1 MSLPRTESVAPLRGL
16 VSGLILGLCFA
27 ASAALPAS
35 AQTQAPFRIPVQA
48 RLLNNAGAPIE
59 QAALAVRFSL
69 FNTPI
74 GGSPLYTEDQTLDV
88 AAGLLLAELGS
99 STSLPATLFST
110 PGELWLS
117 VRIGNDQPMEPRL
130 RLGSAPYALRA
141 ARAGLAEGFA
151 GGPLDAASLSIGGLA
166 VIDATGKWVGSP
178 SGLVGPQGPQGPQ
191 GPVGPQG
198 AQGPQGPSGAAG
210 ATGPAGPAGATGPM
224 GPSGPQGPVGA
235 TGPQGPIGPQG
246 PAGDSFWLQNGSNVY
261 FNSGNLGL
269 GTSLPNTNL
278 EIRKNGTASLR
289 LRSTAS
295 SGESTLDLVGAAG
308 SALTPN
314 TVGRLRFYD
323 AALDELGSIE
333 YGDGGFAPGLY
344 LRAGGSTRL
353 TVSPAGR
360 VGIGTTAPQDT
371 LHVAGTTRTE
381 VLRITGGSDLAERF
395 DVAPAGGQEPAPGL
409 VVAIDPENPGKLKLS
424 TRAYDRTVAGVISG
438 AGGVNSGL
446 VMGQTDSLA
455 DGAQAVALTGRVY
468 VRAVAGSQSIEPGDL
483 LTSSDLPGHAMEV
496 LDFARAGG
504 AILGKA
510 MTALPAGQTG
520 EVLLLV
526 SLQ

>member
-1 MSLPRTESVAPLRGL
+1 MSASRPQTQAPLRPL
-16 VSGLILGLCFA
+16 VLGLILAVGA
-27 ASAALPAS
+27 TSS
-35 AQTQAPFRIPVQA
+35 VNAQTQAPFRIPVQA
-48 RLLNNAGAPIE
+48 RLLTSAGAPVE
-59 QAALAVRFSL
+59 QAGLAVRFAL
-69 FNTPI
+69 YDTPI
-74 GGSPLYTEDQTLDV
+74 GGTALFSENQVLDV
-88 AAGLLLAELGS
+88 AAGLLAAELGTS
-99 STSLPATLFST
+99 SSLPATLFSA

-117 VRIGNDQPMEPRL
+117 VRVGNDQPMEPRL
-130 RLGSAPYALRA
+130 RLGSAPFALRA
-141 ARAGLAEGFA
+141 ARAGLAESFA
-151 GGPLDAASLSIGGLA
+151 GGALDAASLSIGGLA
-166 VIDATGKWVGSP
+166 VINAAGQWVGSP
-178 SGLVGPQGPQGPQ
+178 TGLVGPQGPIGPQGPTGPQ
-191 GPVGPQG
+191 GPVGPTGSKGDTG
-198 AQGPQGPSGAAG
+198 APG
-210 ATGPAGPAGATGPM
+210 ATGATGPM
-224 GPSGPQGPVGA
+224 GPMGPQGPVGS
-235 TGPQGPIGPQG
+235 TGAQGPIGPQG

-261 FNSGNLGL
+261 YSSGNLGL
-269 GTSLPNTNL
+269 GTSLPATNL
-278 EIRKNGTASLR
+278 EIRKSGTASMR

-295 SGESTLDLVGAAG
+295 SGESTLDLVGDAG

-323 AALDELGSIE
+323 SALDELGSVE

-395 DVAPAGGQEPAPGL
+395 DVAPAGGAQPAPGL
-409 VVAIDPENPGKLKLS
+409 VVAIDPANPGKLKLS
-424 TRAYDRTVAGVISG
+424 TSAYDRTVAGVISG

-483 LTSSDLPGHAMEV
+483 LTSSDVPGHAMEV
-496 LDFARAGG
+496 LDFARASG